1 MSKNYSDKISF
12 SVVCSELQLVG
23 NKGGEGGGDKPQ
35 NISSSNLTSPHYIY
49 IFFFELWA
57 KKKQNCTSHAKFI
70 SMLIIKFKQ
79 KWHSYAFW
87 NEAVAWPPTL
97 RLKAE
102 IVLLTPWQGSQVFT
116 NAKLKAN
123 FWPVYTQNSKIGL
136 KHNAFCSWF
145 WIEHVLPSQP
155 VWGTYSL

>member
-1 MSKNYSDKISF
+1 MGWQTPKYLKLKSDKPS
-12 SVVCSELQLVG
+12 L
-23 NKGGEGGGDKPQ
+23 
-35 NISSSNLTSPHYIY
+35 YIY

-57 KKKQNCTSHAKFI
+57 KKNKSVWALPNLFRI
-70 SMLIIKFKQ
+70 IIKFKQ
-79 KWHSYAFW
+79 KWHSYAYS
-87 NEAVAWPPTL
+87 NEAVDWPPTL

-102 IVLLTPWQGSQVFT
+102 IVLLTPWQGSQVCT
-116 NAKLKAN
+116 NAKLKTN